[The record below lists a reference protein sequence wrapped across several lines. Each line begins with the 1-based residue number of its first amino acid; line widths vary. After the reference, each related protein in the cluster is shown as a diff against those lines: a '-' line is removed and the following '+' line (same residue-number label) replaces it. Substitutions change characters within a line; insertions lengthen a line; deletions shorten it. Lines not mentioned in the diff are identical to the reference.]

1 MVKSLFSIF
10 CRCKEW
16 HIINRNLGKVKW
28 EENNTLFLDSLKGIL
43 VVFPVF
49 ENWCHYYLLVAGYTS
64 TVHKIM
70 GEDLEHVTLAFD
82 LKTSS
87 PAVVYAALSRMS
99 YFDKVVPMLQLR
111 KSHFLTLANV
121 TLYECKK
128 KHLFFGHIFFMIFY
142 SVNVKC

>member
-1 MVKSLFSIF
+1 MILLLMAMIDIY
-10 CRCKEW
+10 RNEAMITKEK
-16 HIINRNLGKVKW
+16 R
-28 EENNTLFLDSLKGIL
+28 
-43 VVFPVF
+43 
-49 ENWCHYYLLVAGYTS
+49 YY
-64 TVHKIM
+64 KIDHFYLM

-142 SVNVKC
+142 SVNMKC